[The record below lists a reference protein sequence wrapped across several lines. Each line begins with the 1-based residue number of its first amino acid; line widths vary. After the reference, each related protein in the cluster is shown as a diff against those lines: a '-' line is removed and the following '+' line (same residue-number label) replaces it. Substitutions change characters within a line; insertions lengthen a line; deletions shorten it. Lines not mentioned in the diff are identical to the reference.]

1 MNAQIH
7 YIFFFISNAMQTIIA
22 HNILYLHHINQ
33 KGIRN
38 FGLFSTISFK
48 IVSVV
53 IDEHGWAYKNSNYR
67 EILIVRCLLSN

>member
-1 MNAQIH
+1 
-7 YIFFFISNAMQTIIA
+7 MQCKQLL
-22 HNILYLHHINQ
+22 HNNILYLHHINQ

-53 IDEHGWAYKNSNYR
+53 IDKHGWAYKNSNYR
-67 EILIVRCLLSN
+67 EILIVRCLFSN